1 MTVNYADWG
10 SGNDTTG
17 NGSAGNPYKT
27 IDKASTG
34 LSGGDEVR
42 CAKTT
47 DPSTLSGT
55 LTWTDNSP
63 TVSTSVSLVG
73 TVAAGDI
80 IGKPTAALDSADETW
95 WVVSS
100 VAAGAITLTSN
111 FYGTSEAIAN
121 CKHVPT
127 SSMFNTGTGT
137 GGIGT
142 NAYSALVA
150 PIGIGVSGYI
160 AGGGGA
166 GSFAGVSALGG
177 SGGGGNGGNNAA
189 VGSNG
194 VANTGGGGG
203 GGGAAA
209 GTGYSGGNGGSG
221 FIIVRYAK

>member
-10 SGNDTTG
+10 SGNDTSG
-17 NGSAGNPYKT
+17 DGSAGNPYKT

-111 FYGTSEAIAN
+111 FYGTSEER
-121 CKHVPT
+121 
-127 SSMFNTGTGT
+127 
-137 GGIGT
+137 
-142 NAYSALVA
+142 
-150 PIGIGVSGYI
+150 
-160 AGGGGA
+160 GA
-166 GSFAGVSALGG
+166 V
-177 SGGGGNGGNNAA
+177 
-189 VGSNG
+189 
-194 VANTGGGGG
+194 
-203 GGGAAA
+203 
-209 GTGYSGGNGGSG
+209 
-221 FIIVRYAK
+221 